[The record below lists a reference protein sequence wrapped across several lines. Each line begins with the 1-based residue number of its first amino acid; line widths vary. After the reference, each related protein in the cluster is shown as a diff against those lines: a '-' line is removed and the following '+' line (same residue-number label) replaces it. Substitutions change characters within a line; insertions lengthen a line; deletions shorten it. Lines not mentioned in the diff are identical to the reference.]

1 MIVAAL
7 SALSLAAYLASI
19 SPEICGGSTEAPG
32 EVEIHW
38 ANDFSLSQAATP
50 IAWPDELR
58 QATMVVCK
66 REALIFG
73 PNDLAVL
80 NDLGVP
86 FAVSDGERML
96 WLYRQ
101 ENEVRLHMDEGVMTE
116 QEQQANTRML
126 KRFNAAFPEGT

>member
-1 MIVAAL
+1 MIAAAL
-7 SALSLAAYLASI
+7 AALSLAAQTPSI
-19 SPEICGGSTEAPG
+19 SPEICGGSTEVSG
-32 EVEIHW
+32 DVEIHW
-38 ANDFSLSQAATP
+38 ASDFSLSQAVTP
-50 IAWPDELR
+50 LVWPDELR

-86 FAVSDGERML
+86 FAVSSGDRML

-116 QEQQANTRML
+116 QELQANTRML
-126 KRFNAAFPEGT
+126 ERFNTAFAEGT